1 MTAKT
6 RDDAAGAPEANTQG
20 VTLSVPTYMAAPS
33 HGLIL
38 REGPKPMRPRGRI
51 PRVARLL
58 ALAHHFD
65 ELLKTG
71 IVETQAELAE
81 LAKLTPARVTQIMNL
96 LGLAP
101 DIQEEIFF
109 LPAVTEGR
117 PALTDRDLR
126 EVLKTVVWS
135 EQRERWAVLR
145 QACTIFA
152 SDLR

>member
-1 MTAKT
+1 VT
-6 RDDAAGAPEANTQG
+6 RDSTTGAAGAPEASTQG
-20 VTLSVPTYMAAPS
+20 LTLHIATHMAAPS

-38 REGPKPMRPRGRI
+38 REGPKPTRPRGRV

-71 IVETQAELAE
+71 AVETQAELAE

-101 DIQEEIFF
+101 DLQEEIFF
-109 LPAVTEGR
+109 LPPLTEGR
-117 PALTDRDLR
+117 PAVSERHLR
-126 EVLKTVVWS
+126 QVLKTVAWS
-135 EQRERWAVLR
+135 EQRERWAAIRCAVAL
-145 QACTIFA
+145 
-152 SDLR
+152 